1 MNGQLELAR
10 RPLSTPPAG
19 DAQHQFE
26 ELPPVRRGALH
37 RLADWVDQEDGTVGT
52 HGAVARAAVA
62 TLLCLLLTLA
72 LVGALTGIAV
82 ALR

>member
-1 MNGQLELAR
+1 MNQLELAR
-10 RPLSTPPAG
+10 PPRSTDATV

-26 ELPPVRRGALH
+26 EPPPVRRGALR

-52 HGAVARAAVA
+52 DGAVARAAVA

-72 LVGALTGIAV
+72 LVGALTGVAV